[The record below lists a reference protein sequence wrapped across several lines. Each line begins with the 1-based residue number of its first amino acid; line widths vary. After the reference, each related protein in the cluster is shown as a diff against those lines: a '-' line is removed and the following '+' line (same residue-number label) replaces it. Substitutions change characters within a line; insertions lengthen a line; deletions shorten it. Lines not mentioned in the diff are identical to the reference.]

1 MAAGFVLSRRS
12 FVLTLGAISGSALVG
27 CSSSASPASTPP
39 IVLPRLTSV
48 QLTTE
53 RSVKPTH
60 AIAAK
65 ADTRSPMV
73 PSQRASL
80 VADGFDAYTWGP
92 GEALVPLTPD
102 GKAAPASGAAAKSLV
117 RFVHVTDIHIADD
130 KSPVR
135 LEAFDSP
142 PPLDG
147 AARPQA
153 AYMGRVLNAA
163 VRTINAVHA
172 KSPLSFV
179 LATGDVVDSALGNE
193 MSWFLH
199 TMTGHVPSV
208 MFDSGDTK
216 NPIAPQL
223 PFTPEG
229 LDVPWL
235 YATGN
240 HDVLIMGIS
249 PIDDGVAET
258 AVGGYSNSGYTDWT
272 QPGGVVVQGDEPAD
286 AARAP
291 LKRPALIAKVAADGD
306 GHGVEAG
313 SNQVDGRSCYVHDVT
328 GTNLRFVVHD
338 TAAEGGGADGVI
350 RKSVVSA
357 FLKPALD
364 AARAAGKWVVL
375 CSHHPIASLGD
386 GAGAGSETE
395 ADTMKPA
402 DYLALLATYP
412 NIVLSVTGHT
422 HVNLVGWIST
432 GAGATDG
439 FWEFQTSS
447 LVEFPQQMR
456 LVEIRD
462 EDNGY
467 LSVSLTG
474 IEYATDG
481 DDVAEQ
487 ARKLAILD
495 YTSGWAGGAI
505 GEREDRNVVLYA
517 KKPA

>member
-12 FVLTLGAISGSALVG
+12 FTLCLGAIGGRVFLG
-27 CSSSASPASTPP
+27 CSSSSPEATPP

-48 QLTTE
+48 KLTTE
-53 RSVKPTH
+53 RAVAPTH
-60 AIAAK
+60 AMAGAA
-65 ADTRSPMV
+65 DSRSPMV

-80 VADGFDAYTWGP
+80 IADGFDAYTWGP
-92 GEALVPLTPD
+92 GEPLVGLMPD
-102 GKAAPASGAAAKSLV
+102 GSTAPSTGAAPKSLV

-130 KSPVR
+130 KSPIR
-135 LEAFDSP
+135 LEGFDGTS
-142 PPLDG
+142 PLDG

-172 KSPLSFV
+172 KSPLAFALV
-179 LATGDVVDSALGNE
+179 TGDVTDSALGNE
-193 MSWFLH
+193 MTWFLH
-199 TMTGHVPSV
+199 TITGHVPSV
-208 MFDSGDTK
+208 MFDSGDTS
-216 NPIAPQL
+216 NPVPQQQA
-223 PFTPEG
+223 FTPEG

-240 HDVLIMGIS
+240 HDVLIMGIAA
-249 PIDDGVAET
+249 IDSGNSEA
-258 AVGGYSNSGYTDWT
+258 AVGSNSNSGYTDWT
-272 QPGGVVVQGDEPAD
+272 QPGGVVVEGDDVPD

-291 LKRPALIAKVAADGD
+291 LQRPAMIAKIAADAD

-313 SNQVDGRSCYVHDVT
+313 SNHVAGRSCYVHDVA
-328 GTNLRFVVHD
+328 GTNLRFIVHD

-357 FLKPALD
+357 FLQPALD

-375 CSHHPIASLGD
+375 SAHHPTGSLSD
-386 GAGAGSETE
+386 GSGADAETK
-395 ADTMKPA
+395 ADAMKP
-402 DYLALLATYP
+402 DDFVALLGKYP
-412 NIVLSVTGHT
+412 NIVLSITGHT
-422 HVNLVGWIST
+422 HVNLVGWVST
-432 GAGATDG
+432 GASPTDG

-447 LVEFPQQMR
+447 LVEFPNQMR
-456 LVEIRD
+456 LVEIKD

-474 IEYATDG
+474 IEFATDG

-495 YTSGWAGGAI
+495 YTSGWAGG
-505 GEREDRNVVLYA
+505 GVGQREDRNVVLYT
-517 KKPA
+517 KKPAV

>member
-1 MAAGFVLSRRS
+1 MLS
-12 FVLTLGAISGSALVG
+12 VGAIGGRSLVG
-27 CSSSASPASTPP
+27 CSSSGSETTPP
-39 IVLPRLTSV
+39 IVLPRLASV

-53 RSVKPTH
+53 RTITPTRALASV
-60 AIAAK
+60 
-65 ADTRSPMV
+65 ADPRSPMV
-73 PSQRASL
+73 PAQRASL
-80 VADGFDAYTWGP
+80 LADGFGAYTWGP
-92 GEALVPLTPD
+92 GEPLVAVTPD
-102 GKAAPASGAAAKSLV
+102 GSKAPASGAAPKSLL

-130 KSPVR
+130 KSPLR
-135 LEAFDSP
+135 LESFDSP

-147 AARPQA
+147 AARPQG

-172 KSPLSFV
+172 KAPIAFV
-179 LATGDVVDSALGNE
+179 IASGDVIDSALGNE
-193 MSWFLH
+193 MSWFLQ

-208 MFDSGDTK
+208 TCDSGDK
-216 NPIAPQL
+216 RGAIAAQL

-240 HDVLIMGIS
+240 HDVLIMGLS
-249 PIDDGVAET
+249 PIDDGVTET

-272 QPGGVVVQGDEPAD
+272 QPGGVVMQGEEPAD
-286 AARAP
+286 PARAP
-291 LKRPALIAKVAADGD
+291 LERPALIAKVAADGD
-306 GHGVEAG
+306 GHGVAAG
-313 SNQVDGRSCYVHDVT
+313 SNQIAGRSCYVHDVA

-338 TAAEGGGADGVI
+338 TACEGGGADGVV

-375 CSHHPIASLGD
+375 CSHHPTGSLGD
-386 GAGAGSETE
+386 GSSAGAETV
-395 ADTMKPA
+395 ADAMAPS
-402 DYLALLATYP
+402 DFLALLATYP
-412 NIVLSVTGHT
+412 NIILSVTGHT
-422 HVNLVGWIST
+422 HVNVVGWIST
-432 GAGATDG
+432 GAGANG

-447 LVEFPQQMR
+447 LVDFPQQMR

-481 DDVAEQ
+481 DDVAEE

-495 YTSGWAGGAI
+495 HTAGWSTGGVGA
-505 GEREDRNVVLYA
+505 REDRNVVLYV
-517 KKPA
+517 KKPAI